1 MTRKA
6 SRGKASTRGVF
17 FGIVAAVTIMLL
29 IYFFGGQSVH
39 AITRD
44 EAKEIQSGIDAAQKK
59 IKELD
64 IKIAKARLSIITSE
78 NIVSDKKQSLKDEKA
93 KANTS
98 WDAQVNIMTA
108 QTNLDAANVA
118 LKVSRDTV
126 IDLLREKSDQIKL
139 VKTLRILDQEPVIMP
154 SKLNHL
160 VKKIGIVNSQICITM
175 NQAGINSTCPTYKE
189 MITLDSS
196 ITDISGKFTTDD
208 NGYFHR
214 EKPTNPLLYRFY
226 DTDSQLRLFVDPSID
241 ESVRMKIIEIAPNF
255 DTYYDRANM
264 LEYATVNYT
273 DSIGD
278 FTKIEQHQVV
288 YHDRFVDK
296 RCQHA
301 IINANVWEI
310 LLPDTIHFMRNN
322 CDDKFT
328 GYITKELILINSTE
342 YNAADSPAYQELQR
356 WDNIAKFCIFKYKA
370 C

>member
-1 MTRKA
+1 MTRKG
-6 SRGKASTRGVF
+6 SRGKASTRGVM
-17 FGIVAAVTIMLL
+17 FGIIAAVVIMLL
-29 IYFFGGQSVH
+29 IYFFGNQSVH

-44 EAKEIQSGIDAAQKK
+44 ESNAISDEIITAQYK
-59 IKELD
+59 IKALD
-64 IKIAKARLSIITSE
+64 VEITQAKLDNTTNQDTINE
-78 NIVSDKKQSLKDEKA
+78 KKQTLQDVKSTA
-93 KANTS
+93 GTS
-98 WDAQVNIMTA
+98 WDAQVNITIA
-108 QTNLDAANVA
+108 QDELTKANNTY
-118 LKVSRDTV
+118 KESRDNLFK
-126 IDLLREKSDQIKL
+126 LLSEKSDQIKL
-139 VKTLRILDQEPVIMP
+139 LKTLRILDQEPV
-154 SKLNHL
+154 LNVDQFDHL
-160 VKKIGIVNSQICITM
+160 VKKIGIVNSQVCITM
-175 NQAGINSTCPTYKE
+175 NQAGINSTCPTYKDI
-189 MITLDSS
+189 ITLDSS

-208 NGYFHR
+208 DGYFHR
-214 EKPTNPLLYRFY
+214 AEPKNPLLYRFY

-322 CDDKFT
+322 CDDGFT

-342 YNAADSPAYQELQR
+342 YNAADSPAYQELKR
-356 WDNIAKFCIFKYKA
+356 LDDIEKFCIFKYKA